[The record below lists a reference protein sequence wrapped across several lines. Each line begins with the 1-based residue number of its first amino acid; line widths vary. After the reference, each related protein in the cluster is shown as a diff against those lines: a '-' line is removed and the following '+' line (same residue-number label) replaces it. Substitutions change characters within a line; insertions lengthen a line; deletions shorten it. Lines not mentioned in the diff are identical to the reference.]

1 MRTVSSSLTW
11 SIVFQLHR
19 PPPLLD
25 ITMFSTSVR
34 AALLALAASASA
46 VVAAP
51 GLSLKVTGS
60 DAVDGVENFKVVTTL
75 TNTGD
80 ETLKL
85 LNDPR
90 GALHTL
96 PANTF
101 AITTDD
107 GASPSFSG
115 VKVKYSLSNAAKLT
129 DASAFTVLE
138 PGQAVSITHDRKFIR

>member
-1 MRTVSSSLTW
+1 
-11 SIVFQLHR
+11 
-19 PPPLLD
+19 
-25 ITMFSTSVR
+25 MFSTSVR
-34 AALLALAASASA
+34 TALVALVATASA

-51 GLSLKVTGS
+51 GLSLKVTGA
-60 DAVDGVENFKVVTTL
+60 DAVDGVENFKVTATL

-101 AITTDD
+101 AITNDS
-107 GASPSFSG
+107 GASPSFTG
-115 VKVKYSLSNAAKLT
+115 VKVKYSLTNAAKLT
-129 DASAFTVLE
+129 DPSVFTVLE
-138 PGQAVSITHDRKFIR
+138 PGKSVSVTHDRKWYPL